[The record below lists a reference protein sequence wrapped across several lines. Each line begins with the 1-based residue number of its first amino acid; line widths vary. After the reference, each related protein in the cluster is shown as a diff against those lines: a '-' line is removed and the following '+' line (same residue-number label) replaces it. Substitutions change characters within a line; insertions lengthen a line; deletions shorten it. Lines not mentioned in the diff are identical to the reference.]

1 MLKKHILP
9 LLSFAL
15 LSNWNAASA
24 VETHAHAPGMLGVAL
39 HEVFSGEVSKFQLP
53 GEYGAWVE
61 AVAPDSPAE
70 AAGIQVDDV
79 IVGYNGIRVESARAL
94 RRMVQESPA
103 GRTVELRLVRMG
115 SPVLVRA
122 TLGEGREVAPMM
134 ASEPRAPRKLGVGV
148 EPISLQLADLYDLND
163 GEGLFVAQVQKG
175 SLAERAGILARD
187 ILVSVEDTA
196 ITTGERLSELLND
209 LPGADAVFTV
219 IRNGVRENVTVRF

>member
-15 LSNWNAASA
+15 ISNWTAVNA
-24 VETHAHAPGMLGVAL
+24 VETHTHAPGMLGVAL
-39 HEVFSGEVSKFQLP
+39 HEVFSNEVSKFQLP

-103 GRTVELRLVRMG
+103 GRTVELRLVRNG

-122 TLGEGREVAPMM
+122 TLGEGRDVAPTA
-134 ASEPRAPRKLGVGV
+134 ASEPGAPRMLGVGV
-148 EPISLQLADLYDLND
+148 EPISLQLADLYELND

-175 SLAERAGILARD
+175 SIAERAGILARD
-187 ILVSVEDTA
+187 ILISVEDTA
-196 ITTGERLSELLND
+196 ITTGEKLSELLND
-209 LPGADAVFTV
+209 LPGPDAVFTV